1 MVPVTSLPEEYG
13 EEVTSDE
20 VSRKARCTKCGFQ
33 RNNQMRLVYVGDSA
47 LAQTGSAI
55 NSDKIKEVEV
65 YWYLI
70 RTLR

>member
-1 MVPVTSLPEEYG
+1 MRSCVELDVP
-13 EEVTSDE
+13 
-20 VSRKARCTKCGFQ
+20 CGFQ
-33 RNNQMRLVYVGDSA
+33 GSNQMRLVYAGNSA

-70 RTLR
+70 GTLK